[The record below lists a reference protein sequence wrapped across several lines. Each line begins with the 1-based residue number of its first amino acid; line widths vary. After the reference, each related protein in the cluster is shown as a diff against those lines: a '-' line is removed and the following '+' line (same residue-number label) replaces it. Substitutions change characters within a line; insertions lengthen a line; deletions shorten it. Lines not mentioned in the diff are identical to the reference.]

1 MGKKW
6 DYSKMAHNAK
16 MNGGPEKYLEL
27 IRNNS
32 RQAGKLEG
40 KVEGRTE
47 VLVAEGITFGL
58 GLLGYAGYKAFTT
71 IKDKRERKELQDQE
85 LDVKEAETELIEG
98 MKCAMKE
105 KALTEDANK
114 EENKEESNFRT

>member
-1 MGKKW
+1 MGKNW

-27 IRNNS
+27 IRDNS
-32 RQAGKLEG
+32 RRAGKLEG
-40 KVEGRTE
+40 KVEGRAE
-47 VLVAEGITFGL
+47 VLIAEGITFGL

-85 LDVKEAETELIEG
+85 VEVKQAEAELIEG
-98 MKCAMKE
+98 IHRAIDETESPDEEEPEINEEE
-105 KALTEDANK
+105 KHI
-114 EENKEESNFRT
+114 

>member
-1 MGKKW
+1 MGKNW

-27 IRNNS
+27 IRDNS
-32 RQAGKLEG
+32 KRAGKLEG
-40 KVEGRTE
+40 KEEGRAE

-58 GLLGYAGYKAFTT
+58 VLLGYAGYKAFTT

-85 LDVKEAETELIEG
+85 LKVKQAEAELIEG
-98 MKCAMKE
+98 INRAIDEKE
-105 KALTEDANK
+105 LPYIG
-114 EENKEESNFRT
+114 EEPEINEEE